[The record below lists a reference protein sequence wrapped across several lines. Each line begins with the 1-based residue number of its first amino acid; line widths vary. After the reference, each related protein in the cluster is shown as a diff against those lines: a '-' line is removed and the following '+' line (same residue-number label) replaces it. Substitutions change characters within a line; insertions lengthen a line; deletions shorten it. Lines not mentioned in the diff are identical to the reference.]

1 MMVYDL
7 NGNVLES
14 FDLTKGRLSI
24 RTVIRPD
31 AAPIDNVKKFAW
43 EDGDYEEVQVYIP
56 YGEPENTPSQL
67 DRIEAQL
74 VYTAM
79 MTGTLV
85 EEG

>member
-1 MMVYDL
+1 MVYDL
-7 NGNVLES
+7 NGNILES
-14 FDLTKGRLSI
+14 YDLTKGSLSTK
-24 RTVIRPD
+24 TVVRSD

-43 EDGDYEEVQVYIP
+43 EDGDYEEIQVYIP
-56 YGEPENTPSQL
+56 YGEPDATPSQL

>member
-1 MMVYDL
+1 MVYDIH
-7 NGNVLES
+7 GNPLENY
-14 FDLTKGRLSI
+14 DLSKGALYEKTII
-24 RTVIRPD
+24 RQE
-31 AAPIDNVKKFAW
+31 AAPIDNVTKFAW
-43 EDGDYEEVQVYIP
+43 EDGDYQQIKVYIP
-56 YGEPENTPSQL
+56 YEEPDTTPSQL